1 MLKNYLAEL
10 PMNVLKK
17 TRITDTQIT
26 VPTKIDPIEFHTLM
40 KEGINKPELTP
51 EKAIFIAAR
60 ENRQGYKS
68 SINLLNSK
76 LRL

>member
-17 TRITDTQIT
+17 TRITSTQVT
-26 VPTKIDPIEFHTLM
+26 VPTRIDPIEFHKLM
-40 KEGINKPELTP
+40 RDQINKPELTP

-60 ENRQGYKS
+60 ETRQGYKT

-76 LRL
+76 LKL